1 MHFLINTHHYSFVHA
16 NPNSWMMS
24 TIGCIHV
31 VIMVSIA
38 KNMLSYLRRC
48 PLTFVDLS
56 SAAMTTL
63 VNYSANPKPLIV
75 FLTISSNHRL
85 PDINMVSVSFHTFKK
100 FVTHNELLPLCTI
113 ITVLMDLNFPHT
125 G

>member
-38 KNMLSYLRRC
+38 KNMLSYLQRC
-48 PLTFVDLS
+48 PLTFIDLS

-63 VNYSANPKPLIV
+63 VNYSANPKPLIA
-75 FLTISSNHRL
+75 FLTISSHHGL
-85 PDINMVSVSFHTFKK
+85 PSISMVFVSFHTFKK
-100 FVTHNELLPLCTI
+100 FVTNIELLPSCTI
-113 ITVLMDLNFPHT
+113 IAI
-125 G
+125 